1 MALSPHCGTALY
13 DVDMLSDSTVDF
25 KAAFD
30 EVEQPSW
37 PSFMLNATNV
47 AAAPAPS
54 TLIRNNDQQ
63 AAAQR

>member
-1 MALSPHCGTALY
+1 
-13 DVDMLSDSTVDF
+13 MLSDSTMVFKTDF
-25 KAAFD
+25 FD
-30 EVEQPSW
+30 AGAEQPSW
-37 PSFMLNATNV
+37 PTFMLTPNTV